1 MATQKVSQTSIFRA
15 IYEADTSLLALTT
28 NDDIYIRYKA
38 KTGKDVDAK
47 AKQVNANLKSILRK
61 QHGVSKGS
69 NGKPAA
75 AKKRVGRPAGSTTAF
90 KVAAPLK
97 VAVHAPVSKLEQ
109 LEENI
114 DECLTFAKNLD
125 RAGLES
131 VIHNLRRAR
140 NEVVWKLSEK

>member
-1 MATQKVSQTSIFRA
+1 MAMKKVSLTSIFRA
-15 IYEADTSLLALTT
+15 IYEADPSLLALPT
-28 NDDIYIRYKA
+28 NDDIYIRYKV

-75 AKKRVGRPAGSTTAF
+75 AKKRVGRPAGTTAMV
-90 KVAAPLK
+90 KAAAPVK
-97 VAVHAPVSKLEQ
+97 VVVHAPISKLEQ

-125 RAGLES
+125 RVGLTS
-131 VIHNLRRAR
+131 VINNLRRAR
-140 NEVVWKLSEK
+140 N

>member
-1 MATQKVSQTSIFRA
+1 MAKKKVSQTSIFRA
-15 IYEADTSLLALTT
+15 IYEADPSLLALPT
-28 NDDIYIRYKA
+28 NDDIYLRYKV

-75 AKKRVGRPAGSTTAF
+75 KKRVGRPAGT
-90 KVAAPLK
+90 KVAVMAAPAK
-97 VAVHAPVSKLEQ
+97 IAVHAPVSKLEQ

-114 DECLTFAKNLD
+114 DECLTFAKTLD
-125 RAGLES
+125 RAGLAS

-140 NEVVWKLSEK
+140 NEVVWKLS

>member
-1 MATQKVSQTSIFRA
+1 MAMKKVSLTSIYRA
-15 IYEADTSLLALTT
+15 IYEADPSLLALPT
-28 NDDIYIRYKA
+28 NDDIYIRYKV
-38 KTGKDVDAK
+38 KTGKDVDDK
-47 AKQVNANLKSILRK
+47 AKQINANLKSIMRK
-61 QHGVSKGS
+61 QLGVSKGG

-75 AKKRVGRPAGSTTAF
+75 AKKRVGRPAGS
-90 KVAAPLK
+90 KVVVKAAAPVK
-97 VAVHAPVSKLEQ
+97 VAVHAPISKLEQ

-140 NEVVWKLSEK
+140 NEVVWKLS

>member
-1 MATQKVSQTSIFRA
+1 MAKKKVSLTSIFRE
-15 IYEADTSLLALTT
+15 IYDADTSLLALPT
-28 NDDIYIRYKA
+28 NDDIYIRYKV

-61 QHGVSKGS
+61 QLGVSKGS

-75 AKKRVGRPAGSTTAF
+75 VKTRVGRPAGTTATV
-90 KVAAPLK
+90 KAAAPAK
-97 VAVHAPVSKLEQ
+97 VAVHAPISKLEQ

-125 RAGLES
+125 RTGLES
-131 VIHNLRRAR
+131 VINNLRRAR
-140 NEVVWKLSEK
+140 NEVVWKLS